1 MLRNMCGL
9 MLAALAVAMPLAAQD
24 APKPPAEG
32 DLIPRAGTL
41 MYMVSDRPDVLY
53 RVFGV
58 DKKGNWRLRAL
69 MQDSLNREF
78 KDKPDSDEARN
89 AQQILDYV
97 FGSYEA
103 MEQVEVGL
111 VDVTLDGPKYMV
123 HIKLKP
129 GKKIDLKPEF
139 LKEFLSRSIDYRDMK
154 YLLYRIDKDGPE
166 NPEETPKEPGEP
178 QPGEKGPGPR
188 PENYFGMNRY
198 YVAEV
203 GNSILI
209 TNFESTMREGIDRYF
224 DADRTESLSGR
235 PEFIEWRTAR
245 KKHDLSVFVI
255 GREIQNLIERLL
267 PSKEQAGVDA
277 EKIYNQ
283 IDSWIQFR
291 EYRYVVF
298 DLDYEEAV
306 RGLTMAAT
314 IKTRRPTKFLEKFAV
329 ESKKFT
335 ALRYVPAGAVVT
347 LGAQLGDAKST
358 WGNLVELARDMEKVG
373 DELEESGLLPFGRR
387 AEPPRMPDGP
397 DTPDK
402 PETPEKP
409 KAPEGDNP
417 WLPKTVGPMKLMDQ
431 LGDILKAQD
440 MGEGESSEP
449 GEGGEGGEGSEG
461 SEGEEKA
468 DSNTLDEALK
478 ELDKALAEFGTSTD
492 ELLGVIGDQV
502 VLFAAVDAAGA
513 KTKYRRG
520 ITDLINAGAIGMVIN
535 LRDADKA
542 AAIIARAREK
552 DPEGTFK
559 GMETVSYQGITFN
572 VSAARPYGYA
582 ITKDALLITFSMDTR
597 AEDSSPTVIA
607 TLKSMVDASLKGE
620 RTGFTAEGSK
630 FLEIDWGLIARIERD
645 SIESNTRRLDR
656 YARPPLDVNV
666 NEHMT
671 DFTFALRTREAKDS
685 IELAMR
691 ITGLPDVGA
700 LFEDT
705 RDMLFEGRGS
715 DRDAFSYSEEN
726 LRAVGNLLRKEAE
739 GGKAIDLDAL
749 VKGGKLRA
757 GHLQTPFDTRW
768 KGSRDKLGW
777 VTLDQVKRDEAG
789 KLPSWVDAAVAEA
802 IEANENAGWNS
813 FKLAPGDIA
822 KHLQEYATGMIV
834 MYQEKPDTLGGHLV
848 LYADGQFGW
857 LHAEAFAQAL
867 KLNAEGKPVPAEDTF
882 DSEADEAREAPKE
895 GANPWLPEGKEPG
908 TGGKETK
915 PPVPPKREDGDG
927 IDRPND

>member
-1 MLRNMCGL
+1 MLRNLCGL
-9 MLAALAVAMPLAAQD
+9 LLVSVLLALPLAAQD

-69 MQDSLNREF
+69 AQDSHTREF
-78 KDKPDSDEARN
+78 KENPDSEEARN

-103 MEQVEVGL
+103 LEQVELGL
-111 VDVTLDGPKYMV
+111 VDVTLDGPKYML
-123 HIKLKP
+123 HLKLKP
-129 GKKIDLKPEF
+129 GKKIDLKPAF

-154 YLLYRIDKDGPE
+154 YQLYRIDKDGPA

-188 PENYFGMNRY
+188 QQNYFGMNRY
-198 YVAEV
+198 YVAEI
-203 GNSILI
+203 GSSILI

-245 KKHDLSVFVI
+245 KKHDLSVFVV

-306 RGLTMAAT
+306 RGVTMAAT
-314 IKTRRPTKFLEKFAV
+314 IKTRRPTRFLEKFAV

-347 LGAQLGDAKST
+347 LGAQLGDARTT
-358 WGNLVELARDMEKVG
+358 WGNLVELARDMEKIG
-373 DELEESGLLPFGRR
+373 SELEESGLMPFGRR
-387 AEPPRMPDGP
+387 AEPPRTPDGP

-402 PETPEKP
+402 PEKP

-417 WLPKTVGPMKLMDQ
+417 WLPKSIGPMKMLDQ
-431 LGDILKAQD
+431 LGDILKSQD
-440 MGEGESSEP
+440 MGEGEGS
-449 GEGGEGGEGSEG
+449 SEG
-461 SEGEEKA
+461 SEGEGTEAGENK
-468 DSNTLDEALK
+468 NELEEALK
-478 ELDKALAEFGTSTD
+478 ALDEALAEFGTSTD
-492 ELLGVIGDQV
+492 ELLAVVGDQV

-513 KTKYRRG
+513 KSKYRRG
-520 ITDLINAGAIGMVIN
+520 ITDLINAGSLGVVIN
-535 LRDADKA
+535 LRDAEKA

-552 DPEGTFK
+552 DPEGAFK
-559 GMETVSYQGITFN
+559 GMETVAYQGVNFN
-572 VSAARPYGYA
+572 VSAQRPYGYA
-582 ITKDALLITFSMDTR
+582 ITKDALLVTISMDTR
-597 AEDSSPTVIA
+597 AEDSSAAVIA
-607 TLKSMVDASLKGE
+607 GLKSMVDASLKGE
-620 RTGFTAEGSK
+620 RSGFTAEGSK
-630 FLEIDWGLIARIERD
+630 FLEIDWGQIARIERD
-645 SIESNTRRLDR
+645 SIEANTRRLDR

-705 RDMLFEGRGS
+705 RDMLFEGKGS
-715 DRDAFSYSEEN
+715 DREAFSYSEEN
-726 LRAVGNLLRKEAE
+726 LRAVSNLLRKEAE
-739 GGKAIDLDAL
+739 GGKQLDLAAL
-749 VKGGKLRA
+749 VKDGKLRA
-757 GHLQTPFDTRW
+757 GHLQTPFDARW

-789 KLPSWVDAAVAEA
+789 KLPSWVDAAAAEA
-802 IEANENAGWNS
+802 IETNEKEGWSS
-813 FKLAPGDIA
+813 FKLAGGDIA
-822 KHLQEYATGMIV
+822 KHLQEYTTGMIV
-834 MYQEKPDTLGGHLV
+834 MYQEKADTLGGHLV

-882 DSEADEAREAPKE
+882 DSEGADEAPAH
-895 GANPWLPEGKEPG
+895 G